1 MKNDTQTVSQ
11 RLMVH
16 TKTAES
22 DVVKISP
29 INTMNQ
35 HKVLIK
41 ERTHMW
47 LDHLSVT
54 HWENEDRSFH
64 PRKQKQLRSMKVI
77 WLVKLRAIIT
87 VL

>member
-1 MKNDTQTVSQ
+1 MKDDTYAVSQ

-22 DVVKISP
+22 NVAQVSP

-35 HKVLIK
+35 HQVLTK

-47 LDHLSVT
+47 LDHFWYPL
-54 HWENEDRSFH
+54 EE
-64 PRKQKQLRSMKVI
+64 
-77 WLVKLRAIIT
+77 
-87 VL
+87 